1 MGLFDKKKSDDF
13 NSPVERID
21 LSSVTA
27 PTAASSATAAGRSQH
42 APAPAHHPVEPEQPR
57 YGINQAIEL
66 MRTLPQDNVELVVQV
81 VKRTLESTHIRIDT
95 IIGDA
100 TRKQSDIE
108 GRMTVLKQEIAELE
122 RDIASRRNEIAGLD
136 ADLKETTMVKERLV
150 LAERPTPAPQPQ
162 AARSGILPAAGVT
175 LPGLTSPTAAAGATS
190 ASGGATSP
198 GATGAGGPRR

>member
-66 MRTLPQDNVELVVQV
+66 MRTLPQDNVVYEYHSYPPSATGDNGYTWPNIPVIVGEYGPGGDLSFADAFHADVEAKQIPNLAWTLSAYSNCAPDLVKVTFDPSLQ
-81 VKRTLESTHIRIDT
+81 
-95 IIGDA
+95 A
-100 TRKQSDIE
+100 T
-108 GRMTVLKQEIAELE
+108 AW
-122 RDIASRRNEIAGLD
+122 
-136 ADLKETTMVKERLV
+136 
-150 LAERPTPAPQPQ
+150 
-162 AARSGILPAAGVT
+162 
-175 LPGLTSPTAAAGATS
+175 GATVKS
-190 ASGGATSP
+190 YLLAH
-198 GATGAGGPRR
+198 